1 MELLDRLR
9 RSDDDSSEESS
20 PIFDVEYNEDG
31 SSEVVVPT
39 EKLTAA
45 IASAGGQSDQL
56 DDIVEERTVEI
67 NEDLDEDD
75 FFSTR
80 DGLPTNVNRYDLEK
94 AVPFQEKTAFLWSR
108 TVLGKSPVFIRCYF
122 PLSKRERN
130 QVLSHRAVPDRYW
143 RRFAGVPPWKTP
155 DRD

>member
-31 SSEVVVPT
+31 SSEFVVPT

-45 IASAGGQSDQL
+45 IASAGDQTDQL

-80 DGLPTNVNRYDLEK
+80 DGVPTIVNRYDLEK
-94 AVPFQEKTAFLWSR
+94 AVPLQKKTAFL
-108 TVLGKSPVFIRCYF
+108 
-122 PLSKRERN
+122 
-130 QVLSHRAVPDRYW
+130 
-143 RRFAGVPPWKTP
+143 
-155 DRD
+155 